1 MVGGRIMPKKIL
13 HEYTF
18 DYIGVRTVKASSFEE
33 ASKLADYELPS
44 DYTIE
49 LIDTDDPVQEEK
61 MGWKKR

>member
-1 MVGGRIMPKKIL
+1 MRKMGKKIL

-33 ASKLADYELPS
+33 ASKMADSEVPV
-44 DYTIE
+44 DFTVE
-49 LIDTDDPVQEEK
+49 LIDTNDPIQEEK

>member
-1 MVGGRIMPKKIL
+1 MAKKTL

-33 ASKLADYELPS
+33 ASKMAEELPF
-44 DYTIE
+44 DYIIE
-49 LIDTDDPVQEEK
+49 LIDTNDPIQEEK

>member
-1 MVGGRIMPKKIL
+1 MAKKIL

-33 ASKLADYELPS
+33 ASKLAEELPL
-44 DYTIE
+44 DYTIA

>member
-1 MVGGRIMPKKIL
+1 MVKKEVL

-33 ASKLADYELPS
+33 ASKMADMEMPT
-44 DYTIE
+44 DFTIE
-49 LIDTDDPVQEEK
+49 LIGTNDPKREEK